1 VNVDGASAVVT
12 GGASGLGR
20 ATADA
25 LAAAGARVVV
35 IDLAG
40 APAGFAHE
48 LVRGDVTD
56 PDAVSAAV
64 SRAGGL
70 GPLRVVVNCAGVATP
85 GRVLR
90 RDGALPLDEFRR
102 VLDINVAGTFN
113 VIRLAAAAMRDAGE
127 LGDGERGVVVSTSSV
142 AAFDG
147 QIGQAAYSAAKAA
160 IAGMTLPL
168 ARDLAEHKIR
178 VVGVAPGMFRTPLLA
193 GLPPAAIASL
203 GEQVPHPARLGEP
216 EEFAALVTHIVSNPM
231 INGEVIRIDGAI
243 RMAPR

>member
-1 VNVDGASAVVT
+1 VNVDGASAIVT
-12 GGASGLGR
+12 GGASGLGH

-35 IDLAG
+35 IDLAEE
-40 APAGFAHE
+40 PAGVPHE

-56 PDAVSAAV
+56 PDAAGTAV
-64 SRAGGL
+64 RRAVRL
-70 GPLRVVVNCAGVATP
+70 GPLRVVVNCAGIATP

-90 RDGALPLDEFRR
+90 RSGALPLDEFRR
-102 VLDINVAGTFN
+102 VLDINVVGTFN
-113 VIRLAAAAMRDAGE
+113 VIRLAAAAMRDIGE
-127 LGDGERGVVVSTSSV
+127 LDNGERGVIVNTSSV

-147 QIGQAAYSAAKAA
+147 QIGQAAYSASKAA

-168 ARDLAEHKIR
+168 ARDLSEHKIR

-203 GEQVPHPARLGEP
+203 GEQVPHPARVGEP
-216 EEFAALVTHIVSNPM
+216 GEFAALVMHIVSNPM
-231 INGEVIRIDGAI
+231 INGEVVRIDGAI
-243 RMAPR
+243 RMGPR